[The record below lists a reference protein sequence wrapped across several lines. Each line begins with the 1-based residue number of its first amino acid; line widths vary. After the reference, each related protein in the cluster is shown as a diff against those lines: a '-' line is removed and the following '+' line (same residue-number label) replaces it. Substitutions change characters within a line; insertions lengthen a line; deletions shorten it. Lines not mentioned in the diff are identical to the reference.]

1 MFNIKKVIQITSALL
16 KHAALISALVEI
28 IAFAHSKFSSLD
40 KSPKKDEMDSLA
52 LSI

>member
-40 KSPKKDEMDSLA
+40 KSPKQDEMDGHTLGV
-52 LSI
+52 